1 MNRDFMNW
9 VRIATAFACF
19 SQIPSGIALA
29 QEQRVP
35 GDSASK
41 LEAGEQ
47 SVTVDQTIETRD
59 FSEAF
64 ENLCNRKFAIRRAA
78 KRELAKA
85 GVNVLAEIETRALSS
100 DPDFQYQCID
110 LISMIGRDHDG
121 LEESAEALQ
130 RLSEDRNFASAGKA
144 YLEMLAL
151 RQICINRAVKSL
163 TESGARIT
171 RLGANGPVYSVRDIT
186 TDEQCAK
193 LKYLPRLSSIALSG
207 SKITDTCF
215 EHLSKVKP
223 LQSLYVQGVS
233 VSGKGISRLEK
244 LADLRRLTITGNFPA
259 DSFDALADLKQV
271 TSLNLSVPLGKEEL
285 ETVAALPLSSLSLMQ
300 LNNDPK
306 TFSVLGKIKAQSLR
320 VNLQSIKNEDL
331 KWVRDC
337 ESSKLA
343 LSIYNSKDLTDE
355 GIEVLANNTTLNQLT
370 LSQTGITADSMKP
383 LGTLTELTSLS
394 ITNSPIDNA
403 SLLHLSKLVKL
414 RMLTMNGTKV
424 TGEGMAALKK
434 KLPQSI
440 QMRPSPPTKKT
451 SKARVPNIKP
461 PAVKPPAVKPPAAKQ
476 PAVKPPAAKQQ
487 PPA

>member
-1 MNRDFMNW
+1 M
-9 VRIATAFACF
+9 
-19 SQIPSGIALA
+19 
-29 QEQRVP
+29 
-35 GDSASK
+35 
-41 LEAGEQ
+41 
-47 SVTVDQTIETRD
+47 
-59 FSEAF
+59 
-64 ENLCNRKFAIRRAA
+64 
-78 KRELAKA
+78 
-85 GVNVLAEIETRALSS
+85 
-100 DPDFQYQCID
+100 
-110 LISMIGRDHDG
+110 
-121 LEESAEALQ
+121 
-130 RLSEDRNFASAGKA
+130 
-144 YLEMLAL
+144 
-151 RQICINRAVKSL
+151 
-163 TESGARIT
+163 
-171 RLGANGPVYSVRDIT
+171 
-186 TDEQCAK
+186 
-193 LKYLPRLSSIALSG
+193 
-207 SKITDTCF
+207 
-215 EHLSKVKP
+215 
-223 LQSLYVQGVS
+223 
-233 VSGKGISRLEK
+233 
-244 LADLRRLTITGNFPA
+244 
-259 DSFDALADLKQV
+259 
-271 TSLNLSVPLGKEEL
+271 
-285 ETVAALPLSSLSLMQ
+285 SSLSLMQ

-320 VNLQSIKNEDL
+320 VNLQSINNEDL

-461 PAVKPPAVKPPAAKQ
+461 PAAKQ